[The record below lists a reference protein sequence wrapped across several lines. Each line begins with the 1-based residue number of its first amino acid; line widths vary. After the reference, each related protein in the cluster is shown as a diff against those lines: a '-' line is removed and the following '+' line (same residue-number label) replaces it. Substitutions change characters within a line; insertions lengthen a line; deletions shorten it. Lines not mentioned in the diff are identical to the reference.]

1 MREKRAINSAREH
14 TYSTV
19 LTWTGNK
26 GEGTSAYD
34 AYARDYEVACA
45 GKTTIGGSADPHYRG
60 DAERHNPEEMLVA
73 ALSACHM
80 LWYLHLCAANGVVVT
95 AYEDT
100 AEGQMQTHADGSG
113 EFRNVTLKPR
123 VTISAGSDPDKAKSL
138 HKQANAMCFI
148 ARSVNFPV
156 HHRPEIETG

>member
-1 MREKRAINSAREH
+1 MQERQVIKSAREH

-45 GKTTIGGSADPHYRG
+45 GKVAIPGSADPHYRG
-60 DAERHNPEEMLVA
+60 DAARHNPEEMLVS

-80 LWYLHLCAANGVVVT
+80 LWYLHLCAVNGVVVT

-100 AEGQMQTHADGSG
+100 ADGQMQTHADGSG
-113 EFRNVTLKPR
+113 EFRKVTLRPR
-123 VTISAGSDPDKAKSL
+123 VTISAGSDPDEATRL
-138 HKQANAMCFI
+138 HKEANAMCFI

-156 HHRPEIETG
+156 QHRPEIKTG